1 MASNSIAPI
10 PCCVSKNDG
19 CKSAHGVIFLR
30 RRAVARWVRKN
41 KHSNDNPG
49 NNKVTCCRLGS
60 AAIQDTLSI
69 ESENHLLPV
78 HADEIFAVPFRHA
91 PTRDHN
97 VCTLSRDEDMH
108 GVSFSAS
115 VRIRMGHVLCSFK
128 VFKTKMASAE
138 ARCFRKHSQTAAL
151 SPRASSKSIA
161 SSGGAPVLVRKDTHA
176 GPQRL
181 PAAAV
186 LFVPSQTDHGILGL
200 KDFRVKRF

>member
-108 GVSFSAS
+108 GVPSRRPSAS
-115 VRIRMGHVLCSFK
+115 EWATCYVLSK
-128 VFKTKMASAE
+128 SSRQKWHPQKQDASASTAKVLHFHQE
-138 ARCFRKHSQTAAL
+138 RPANLLRPRVVRLFWSEKTHTLARNDFRLLL
-151 SPRASSKSIA
+151 SLRA
-161 SSGGAPVLVRKDTHA
+161 VTD
-176 GPQRL
+176 GPW
-181 PAAAV
+181 
-186 LFVPSQTDHGILGL
+186 
-200 KDFRVKRF
+200 DFRVEGF